1 MHTSEARQEKVW
13 KYANQVEQTD
23 TGWLPVNHASW
34 DCHFSGVSAYTGSG
48 LGT

>member
-34 DCHFSGVSAYTGSG
+34 DCHFSGVSAYIGSG